1 MAFVGNFTC
10 TSFKLALLD
19 GAMDFSADT
28 SQTFKIALYTSSATL
43 NAETTAYTTTNEVV
57 GTGYTA
63 GGVAISPTTATSG
76 TTAYVD
82 FTDATWAN
90 STLTARGALIYSA
103 GGTNP
108 AVAVLDFGADKS
120 SASST
125 FTVTF
130 PTAAA
135 SSAII
140 RIG

>member
-1 MAFVGNFTC
+1 MAFTGNFTC
-10 TSFKLALLD
+10 TSAKLALLD
-19 GAMDFSADT
+19 GTMDFSSDT

-43 NAETTAYTTTNEVV
+43 NAETTAYITTNEVV

-63 GGVAISPTTATSG
+63 GGVVITPTTTTSG

>member
-1 MAFVGNFTC
+1 MAFTGNFTC
-10 TSFKLALLD
+10 TSAKLALLD
-19 GAMDFSADT
+19 GTMDFSSDT

-43 NAETTAYTTTNEVV
+43 NAETTAYITTNEVV

-63 GGVAISPTTATSG
+63 GGVVITPTTATSG

-82 FTDATWAN
+82 FTNATWGN

-103 GGTNP
+103 GGLNP

-120 SASST
+120 SNSST

-135 SSAII
+135 STAII

>member
-1 MAFVGNFTC
+1 M
-10 TSFKLALLD
+10 LD
-19 GAMDFSADT
+19 GTMDFSSDT

-43 NAETTAYTTTNEVV
+43 NAETTAYITTNEVV

-63 GGVAISPTTATSG
+63 GGVAITPTTG

-120 SASST
+120 SNSST
-125 FTVTF
+125 FAVTF
-130 PTAAA
+130 PTAAV
-135 SSAII
+135 STAII

>member
-1 MAFVGNFTC
+1 MAFTGNFTC
-10 TSFKLALLD
+10 TSAKLALLD
-19 GAMDFSADT
+19 GTMDFSSDT

-43 NAETTAYTTTNEVV
+43 NAETTAYITTNEVV

-63 GGVAISPTTATSG
+63 GGVAITPTTAT
-76 TTAYVD
+76 
-82 FTDATWAN
+82 N
-90 STLTARGALIYSA
+90 STLTVRGALIYSA

-120 SASST
+120 SNSST
-125 FTVTF
+125 FAVTF

-135 SSAII
+135 STAII